1 MTTLNPS
8 LERNRVE
15 IIDASEP
22 NNIDPVIAPKII
34 IGIVTNE
41 NSTDSKIQDSQLQQ
55 SEMHLV
61 IQLFLWYRYC

>member
-41 NSTDSKIQDSQLQQ
+41 NSTDSKNTG
-55 SEMHLV
+55 
-61 IQLFLWYRYC
+61 